1 MSSQNTFGTNTC
13 VANLTAGFID
23 LATYD
28 ELEKYMYGGPDA
40 TAYFVRETRKSTWF
54 TQCPVTL
61 AKCNGAPEFGAEW
74 SCSISRA
81 GDYLLGTWLH
91 VVTPE
96 VSLKC
101 TASNNVCI
109 AWTPNFMH
117 ALVKECCISF
127 NDLVAA
133 RFDGTHLDFWAA
145 FTTPASKA
153 EGYKQMIG
161 ANLPTHGSYIP
172 SYALNLPLPFFYTR
186 DSGVALPT
194 AALPYNEMRIN
205 FVFRS
210 WQEMLLT
217 FRETGNCP
225 NGDYYGP
232 AMAIEHPQTQ
242 TNQPDTPGRQVITFS
257 GTITGPAAGNW
268 VPGNVLTSVGG
279 SDSGASGTIISVS
292 DPTTLP
298 PASGST
304 VTVQLNASSN
314 QFGNGLVTDLRLN
327 GANVT
332 AGAPTPGY
340 SSAGTGSTASG
351 FTQVRQQE
359 KVSRTNYAA
368 PYFCKRNCPVV
379 SAAADQLTI
388 GGAINGFEV
397 NNGGDTTGSNGVA
410 KNLNV
415 PNNHA
420 IYRDGV
426 ALVANNPPTTAVGDV
441 IKIGSTIQRWSQPA
455 SGDGTQASGSTL
467 LATATIVGLVP
478 NPLPNSVQPFT
489 SNITNDI
496 TVNNIIENTPG
507 NDIGGNGIFLV
518 TNQQTGQTLVIA
530 GSASPP
536 NAILLSATTTT
547 TPSSGPNNI
556 NEGNENQLGLFNDQ
570 YAHMNYDAEVCNKC
584 LMMNGQDTGL
594 FTQSLV
600 KTPSLGANAVQV
612 WANYAIVSN
621 EERKRMACAPRDI
634 LIEQVQTTPAARF
647 GGQTPF
653 PLSSGGS
660 IVAVKVLF
668 FGAKN
673 TTFKTVHS
681 NYSTGVPCL
690 SKENCGGCLSIQ
702 SLAGQGFGGRGG
714 DQLLYALGLTNGPS
728 TTEPQGVS
736 VQNAGT
742 NLSGGIHAVCD
753 VVTVNTNVVGCCN
766 AQDPMMNANLVYENT
781 QRLGLM
787 ASDYYSQVQPY
798 YHAPAIPSDKTSPVF
813 CAKGYHMYSY
823 SLDFICLDPLGSTNF
838 GKLTNVAINAT
849 PATNWGSGACVSNES
864 LEVLYATNGNNLPAN
879 FAAGS
884 QGTQILPS
892 SGTNKEAVLAE
903 AAQQC
908 AGSLKYTK
916 ADGST
921 LSFSIEELLLLNV
934 QGNSSTS
941 STAATKVTG
950 GFGLI
955 DTNANTQKFSFQF
968 VCTAVNN
975 NIIRISGG
983 ALGFPVL

>member
-61 AKCNGAPEFGAEW
+61 VKCNGAPEFGAEW

-225 NGDYYGP
+225 NGALYGP
-232 AMAIEHPQTQ
+232 AMAVEHPQTQ
-242 TNQPDTPGRQVITFS
+242 TNQSSVVQLTFDNALTVTPSVGQTVTQGDASFPPATSYGIITNVVSSTVLEVSLQS
-257 GTITGPAAGNW
+257 GAPFASGVATTIFIDGVAVTAAS
-268 VPGNVLTSVGG
+268 GNVTVSVVN
-279 SDSGASGTIISVS
+279 DNGT
-292 DPTTLP
+292 
-298 PASGST
+298 
-304 VTVQLNASSN
+304 
-314 QFGNGLVTDLRLN
+314 
-327 GANVT
+327 
-332 AGAPTPGY
+332 
-340 SSAGTGSTASG
+340 G
-351 FTQVRQQE
+351 FTQINSQQR
-359 KVSRTNYAA
+359 VSRTNYAA

-397 NNGGDTTGSNGVA
+397 QDTTGTV
-410 KNLNV
+410 V
-415 PNNHA
+415 
-420 IYRDGV
+420 D
-426 ALVANNPPTTAVGDV
+426 
-441 IKIGSTIQRWSQPA
+441 GSTNL
-455 SGDGTQASGSTL
+455 GGS
-467 LATATIVGLVP
+467 
-478 NPLPNSVQPFT
+478 N
-489 SNITNDI
+489 
-496 TVNNIIENTPG
+496 VN
-507 NDIGGNGIFLV
+507 
-518 TNQQTGQTLVIA
+518 A
-530 GSASPP
+530 
-536 NAILLSATTTT
+536 
-547 TPSSGPNNI
+547 
-556 NEGNENQLGLFNDQ
+556 GNENQLGLFNDQ

-660 IVAVKVLF
+660 IVQSQNYDLRFSHAVKVLF

>member
-61 AKCNGAPEFGAEW
+61 ARCNGAPEFGAEW

-101 TASNNVCI
+101 TASNNICI

-225 NGDYYGP
+225 NGALYGP
-232 AMAIEHPQTQ
+232 AMAVEHPQTQ
-242 TNQPDTPGRQVITFS
+242 TNQSSVVQLTFDNALTVTPSVGQTVTQGDASFPPATSYGIITNVVSSTVLEVSLQS
-257 GTITGPAAGNW
+257 GAPFASGVATTIFIDGVAVTAAS
-268 VPGNVLTSVGG
+268 GNVTVSVVN
-279 SDSGASGTIISVS
+279 DNGT
-292 DPTTLP
+292 
-298 PASGST
+298 
-304 VTVQLNASSN
+304 
-314 QFGNGLVTDLRLN
+314 
-327 GANVT
+327 
-332 AGAPTPGY
+332 
-340 SSAGTGSTASG
+340 G
-351 FTQVRQQE
+351 FTQINSQQR
-359 KVSRTNYAA
+359 VSRTNYAA

-397 NNGGDTTGSNGVA
+397 QDTTGTV
-410 KNLNV
+410 V
-415 PNNHA
+415 
-420 IYRDGV
+420 D
-426 ALVANNPPTTAVGDV
+426 
-441 IKIGSTIQRWSQPA
+441 GSTNL
-455 SGDGTQASGSTL
+455 GGS
-467 LATATIVGLVP
+467 
-478 NPLPNSVQPFT
+478 N
-489 SNITNDI
+489 
-496 TVNNIIENTPG
+496 VN
-507 NDIGGNGIFLV
+507 
-518 TNQQTGQTLVIA
+518 A
-530 GSASPP
+530 
-536 NAILLSATTTT
+536 
-547 TPSSGPNNI
+547 
-556 NEGNENQLGLFNDQ
+556 GNENQLGLFNDQ

-584 LMMNGQDTGL
+584 LMMGGQDTGL

-660 IVAVKVLF
+660 IVQSQNYDLRFSHAVKVLF

-823 SLDFICLDPLGSTNF
+823 SLDFMCLDPLGSTNF

>member
-61 AKCNGAPEFGAEW
+61 ARCNGAPEFGAEW

-225 NGDYYGP
+225 NGALYGP
-232 AMAIEHPQTQ
+232 AMAVEHPQTQ
-242 TNQPDTPGRQVITFS
+242 TNQSSVVQLTFVNPLTGTPSVGQTVTQGAASFPPATSYGIITNVVSPTVLEVSLQS
-257 GTITGPAAGNW
+257 GVPFASGVAATTIFIDGVAVTAAS
-268 VPGNVLTSVGG
+268 GNVTVSVVN
-279 SDSGASGTIISVS
+279 DNGT
-292 DPTTLP
+292 
-298 PASGST
+298 
-304 VTVQLNASSN
+304 
-314 QFGNGLVTDLRLN
+314 
-327 GANVT
+327 
-332 AGAPTPGY
+332 
-340 SSAGTGSTASG
+340 G
-351 FTQVRQQE
+351 FTQINSQQR
-359 KVSRTNYAA
+359 VSRTNYAA

-397 NNGGDTTGSNGVA
+397 QETTGTV
-410 KNLNV
+410 V
-415 PNNHA
+415 
-420 IYRDGV
+420 D
-426 ALVANNPPTTAVGDV
+426 
-441 IKIGSTIQRWSQPA
+441 GSTNL
-455 SGDGTQASGSTL
+455 GGSN
-467 LATATIVGLVP
+467 V
-478 NPLPNSVQPFT
+478 
-489 SNITNDI
+489 ND
-496 TVNNIIENTPG
+496 
-507 NDIGGNGIFLV
+507 
-518 TNQQTGQTLVIA
+518 
-530 GSASPP
+530 
-536 NAILLSATTTT
+536 
-547 TPSSGPNNI
+547 
-556 NEGNENQLGLFNDQ
+556 GNENQLGLFNDQ

-584 LMMNGQDTGL
+584 LMMGGQDTGL

-660 IVAVKVLF
+660 IVQSQNYDLRFSHAVKVLF

-714 DQLLYALGLTNGPS
+714 DQLLYALGLTNGGS
-728 TTEPQGVS
+728 ATEPQGVS
-736 VQNAGT
+736 VQSAGT

-849 PATNWGSGACVSNES
+849 PATNWGSGSCVSNES

-934 QGNSSTS
+934 QGGSSTS

>member
-1 MSSQNTFGTNTC
+1 MASQNTFGTNTC

-61 AKCNGAPEFGAEW
+61 ARCNGAPEFGAEW

-225 NGDYYGP
+225 NGALYGP
-232 AMAIEHPQTQ
+232 AMAVEHPQTQ
-242 TNQPDTPGRQVITFS
+242 TNQSSVVQLTFDNALTVTPSVGQTVTQGDASFPPATSYGIITNVVSSTVLEVSLQS
-257 GTITGPAAGNW
+257 GAPFASGVATTIFIDGVAVTAAS
-268 VPGNVLTSVGG
+268 GNVTVSVVN
-279 SDSGASGTIISVS
+279 DNGT
-292 DPTTLP
+292 
-298 PASGST
+298 
-304 VTVQLNASSN
+304 
-314 QFGNGLVTDLRLN
+314 
-327 GANVT
+327 
-332 AGAPTPGY
+332 
-340 SSAGTGSTASG
+340 G
-351 FTQVRQQE
+351 FTQINSQQR
-359 KVSRTNYAA
+359 VSRTNYAA

-397 NNGGDTTGSNGVA
+397 QDTTGTV
-410 KNLNV
+410 V
-415 PNNHA
+415 
-420 IYRDGV
+420 D
-426 ALVANNPPTTAVGDV
+426 
-441 IKIGSTIQRWSQPA
+441 GSTNL
-455 SGDGTQASGSTL
+455 GGS
-467 LATATIVGLVP
+467 
-478 NPLPNSVQPFT
+478 N
-489 SNITNDI
+489 
-496 TVNNIIENTPG
+496 VN
-507 NDIGGNGIFLV
+507 
-518 TNQQTGQTLVIA
+518 A
-530 GSASPP
+530 
-536 NAILLSATTTT
+536 
-547 TPSSGPNNI
+547 
-556 NEGNENQLGLFNDQ
+556 GNENQLGLFNDQ

-660 IVAVKVLF
+660 IVQSQNYDLRFSHAVKVLF

>member
-1 MSSQNTFGTNTC
+1 MSNLSSQNGFGTNTC
-13 VANLTAGFID
+13 VANLTSGFID

-61 AKCNGAPEFGAEW
+61 ARCNGTPEFGAEW

-101 TASNNVCI
+101 DASNSVCI

-117 ALVKECCISF
+117 ALVKECCITF

-145 FTTPASKA
+145 FTTPASKS
-153 EGYKQMIG
+153 EGYKKMIG
-161 ANLPTHGSYIP
+161 ANLPTHGNYIP

-205 FVFRS
+205 FVFRQ
-210 WQEMLLT
+210 WQEMLMT

-242 TNQPDTPGRQVITFS
+242 VSQGLTSFGQAKTQILTVVGPTAPTAPPGR
-257 GTITGPAAGNW
+257 AW
-268 VPGNVLTSVGG
+268 VLGAKLTQPGVGAQ
-279 SDSGASGTIISVS
+279 GASGTIGGGTGITNPGTIPAVAETIIVRLDSGA
-292 DPTTLP
+292 TAEGLP
-298 PASGST
+298 AFSTSGGGG
-304 VTVQLNASSN
+304 
-314 QFGNGLVTDLRLN
+314 QFNLN
-327 GANVT
+327 GAAVPS
-332 AGAPTPGY
+332 GVFSVLAPVDGFSEP
-340 SSAGTGSTASG
+340 G
-351 FTQVRQQE
+351 FTQIKQQE

-379 SAAADQLTI
+379 SAAADQLSI

-397 NNGGDTTGSNGVA
+397 DAGGAATAGGTQQTITFITATNPTGADSTVLLNSTVVQSGTLAAGKVVSVTPVVPAGANSMVGVQVIVQCITVVDFTAAAGVYTFTSPDGKLSTEVTVTAAVDVVIPGDTSV
-410 KNLNV
+410 NL
-415 PNNHA
+415 
-420 IYRDGV
+420 
-426 ALVANNPPTTAVGDV
+426 
-441 IKIGSTIQRWSQPA
+441 
-455 SGDGTQASGSTL
+455 
-467 LATATIVGLVP
+467 
-478 NPLPNSVQPFT
+478 
-489 SNITNDI
+489 
-496 TVNNIIENTPG
+496 
-507 NDIGGNGIFLV
+507 GGNNVNAGN
-518 TNQQTGQTLVIA
+518 TNA
-530 GSASPP
+530 
-536 NAILLSATTTT
+536 
-547 TPSSGPNNI
+547 
-556 NEGNENQLGLFNDQ
+556 LGLFNDQ
-570 YAHMNYDAEVCNKC
+570 YAHMNYDAEVCAKC
-584 LMMNGQDTGL
+584 LMMGGQDTGL
-594 FTQSLV
+594 FTQTLV
-600 KTPSLGANAVQV
+600 KQPSLGSNAVQV

-634 LIEQVQTTPAARF
+634 LIEQVQSTPSQRF

-653 PLSSGGS
+653 PVSSSG
-660 IVAVKVLF
+660 AVVQSQNYDIRFSHAIKVLF

-681 NYSTGVPCL
+681 NYSTGIPCL

-702 SLAGQGFGGRGG
+702 SLAGQGYGGRGG
-714 DQLLYALGLTNGPS
+714 DQLLYALGLTNGPN
-728 TTEPQGVS
+728 TCKDLAGDLVTNAQGS
-736 VQNAGT
+736 SLQAAGSAVLADS
-742 NLSGGIHAVCD
+742 NIHAVCD
-753 VVTVNTNVVGCCN
+753 VVTVNSNVVGCCN
-766 AQDPMMNANLVYENT
+766 AQDPIMNANLVYENT

-787 ASDYYSQVQPY
+787 ASDYYSQVQPF
-798 YHAPAIPSDKTSPVF
+798 YHAPAIPDDKTSPVF

-849 PATNWGSGACVSNES
+849 PASDWGRDACVSNQS
-864 LEVLYATNGNNLPAN
+864 LQVLYDTNGNTLPQN

-884 QGTQILPS
+884 QGNQVRS
-892 SGTNKEAVLAE
+892 SAPPGGNKAAVLAD
-903 AAQQC
+903 AAAQC
-908 AGSLKYTK
+908 AGGLKYTK
-916 ADGST
+916 ADGQA

-934 QGNSSTS
+934 GTS
-941 STAATKVTG
+941 STALSQVTG
-950 GFGLI
+950 GHALI
-955 DTNANTQKFSFQF
+955 DSNRNTQKFSFQF